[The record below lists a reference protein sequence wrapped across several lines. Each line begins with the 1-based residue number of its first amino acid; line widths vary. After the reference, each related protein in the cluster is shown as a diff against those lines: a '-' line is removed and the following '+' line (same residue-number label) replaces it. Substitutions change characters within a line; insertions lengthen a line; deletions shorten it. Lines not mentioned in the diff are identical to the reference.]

1 LRHLATASF
10 TVGLEAAG
18 LVLGVDV
25 LGVDE
30 AGAGVD
36 VELLELELDLLE
48 LPQPAMNALSTSRRN
63 P

>member
-1 LRHLATASF
+1 
-10 TVGLEAAG
+10 LEAAG